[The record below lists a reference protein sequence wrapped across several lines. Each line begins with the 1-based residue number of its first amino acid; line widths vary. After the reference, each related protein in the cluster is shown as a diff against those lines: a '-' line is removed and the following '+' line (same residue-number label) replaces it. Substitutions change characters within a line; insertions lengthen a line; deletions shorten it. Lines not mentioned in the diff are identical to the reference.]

1 VALYGN
7 HAGGRSRYGGCVIPR
22 RTTLFASDD
31 SDDALA
37 DARAWLALWG
47 YTRDD
52 CKLVKRDGQILV
64 IAERD
69 IEGIKCPSADPA
81 GPI

>member
-1 VALYGN
+1 M
-7 HAGGRSRYGGCVIPR
+7 IPR

-52 CKLVKRDGQILV
+52 CKLVKCDGQILV

-69 IEGIKCPSADPA
+69 ISPPQLGE
-81 GPI
+81 

>member
-7 HAGGRSRYGGCVIPR
+7 HAGCGSRYGGCVIRR
-22 RTTLFASDD
+22 RTVIFASDD
-31 SDDALA
+31 SEEALA

-52 CKLVKRDGQILV
+52 CKLIKRDGQILV

-69 IEGIKCPSADPA
+69 IEGIKRPGADSA